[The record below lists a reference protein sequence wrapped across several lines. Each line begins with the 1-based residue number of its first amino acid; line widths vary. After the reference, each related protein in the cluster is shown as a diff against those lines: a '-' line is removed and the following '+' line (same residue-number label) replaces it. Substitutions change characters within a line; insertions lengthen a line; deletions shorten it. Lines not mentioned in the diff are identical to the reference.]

1 MFLFPYEIL
10 NAPREKTTFLWNF
23 SHLFPELFYEWN
35 TSINDRFRFFGGFF
49 LGIISWK
56 VALLFIWEGFAFQ
69 LSRASILKGGVAH
82 LGHWFWWEERF
93 LKNII
98 WWRVQSPAHYGKP
111 WHTCTTSFKII
122 NIDIMECSVVMECI
136 YYVDAC
142 KIPALLCYI
151 ANKLFGQQ

>member
-1 MFLFPYEIL
+1 MLQERKPRFCGIL
-10 NAPREKTTFLWNF
+10 ATFFQSYFMSEAQVLMTVSDFW
-23 SHLFPELFYEWN
+23 
-35 TSINDRFRFFGGFF
+35 GGFF
-49 LGIISWK
+49 WELFPGRWLYFSFGRDLVFSW
-56 VALLFIWEGFAFQ
+56 VGP
-69 LSRASILKGGVAH
+69 SILKGEVAH

-98 WWRVQSPAHYGKP
+98 WWRVQSPALYGKP
-111 WHTCTTSFKII
+111 WHTCTTNFKII

-136 YYVDAC
+136 YNVDAC